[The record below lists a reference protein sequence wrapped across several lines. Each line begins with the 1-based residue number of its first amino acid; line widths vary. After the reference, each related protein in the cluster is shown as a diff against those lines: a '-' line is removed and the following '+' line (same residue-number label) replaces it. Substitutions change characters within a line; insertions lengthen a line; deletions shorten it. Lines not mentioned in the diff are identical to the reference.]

1 MIAAAVKNAVTEV
14 SKISPLD
21 IMLYLKYSAAI
32 IKPSV
37 KELKTLYSI

>member
-1 MIAAAVKNAVTEV
+1 MTDAAVKNAVTDV

-21 IMLYLKYSAAI
+21 FILYLKYSAGI
-32 IKPSV
+32 VKPEV